1 MHISNKE
8 KVLFVADTVF
18 VIRPKPLFGSV
29 NLEQFES
36 NMTSGMVLRDNTVV
50 LSKYLKALT
59 LGKKRCEA
67 SIVYLSVHSIERFY
81 AELSKKFKVIR
92 AGGGVVIS
100 EKGMLLIKR
109 LGKWDLPKGKLEKG
123 ENIEQCACR
132 EVEEECN
139 VQVELE
145 KFRVKSYHTYE
156 MKGKAI
162 LKETYWYD
170 MNSDSESELIPQQ
183 EEGIEEVVWADSD
196 QQTKALKNTY
206 SSIAWV
212 LNELEV

>member
-1 MHISNKE
+1 MYISNKE
-8 KVLFVADTVF
+8 KVLFVVDTVF
-18 VIRPKPLFGSV
+18 VIRSKPLFGSL
-29 NLEQFES
+29 NLEQFEK
-36 NMTSGMVLRDNTVV
+36 NMISGTVVRDNTVV

-67 SIVYLSVHSIERFY
+67 NFVYLSVHSIERFFE
-81 AELSKKFKVIR
+81 ELSSVFKVVK
-92 AGGGVVIS
+92 AGGGVVMS

-123 ENIEQCACR
+123 ESIEQCACR

-139 VQVELE
+139 VKVELE
-145 KFRVKSYHTYE
+145 EFRVKSYHTYE
-156 MKGKAI
+156 VKGKAI
-162 LKETYWYD
+162 IKETYWYN
-170 MNSDSESELIPQQ
+170 MSSETERELVPQQ

-196 QQTKALKNTY
+196 QQSKALNNTY

-212 LNELEV
+212 LNKLEV